1 MPTSSR
7 ATGPRPD
14 TDLGNT
20 LMLTAVFTVAGG
32 GVVLWAGGVLA
43 SLLTG
48 RGVPHAAAVSGLRT
62 LAHPGHPALGWRTPM
77 PGPLPYWTVTT
88 VLALAVVVP
97 VVWLGMWWRRG
108 DRRRRDDVR
117 TVDGL
122 ADRADV
128 KTAVSIRVFPR
139 SVSGRGPVARVEV
152 VGMVRLLSLRGWSAF
167 ARWCRRR

>member
-1 MPTSSR
+1 MPTTPAR
-7 ATGPRPD
+7 TTGPRPD

-43 SLLTG
+43 SVLTG

-77 PGPLPYWTVTT
+77 PGPVPYWTATT
-88 VLALAVVVP
+88 VLALAIGTLAGWV
-97 VVWLGMWWRRG
+97 LLWWHRG

-128 KTAVSIRVFPR
+128 KTAASAKALLRRADVLRPTLQHPR
-139 SVSGRGPVARVEV
+139 PSD
-152 VGMVRLLSLRGWSAF
+152 VGYRLGTGLLR
-167 ARWCRRR
+167 